1 MKCEEKLEIL
11 EGKIQELK
19 DAQFLEENYMDS
31 KKMCELETKQ
41 NQLEKEYDE
50 LLEYYISNFDA

>member
-1 MKCEEKLEIL
+1 
-11 EGKIQELK
+11 
-19 DAQFLEENYMDS
+19 MDS

-41 NQLEKEYDE
+41 KQLEKEYDK